1 MKASG
6 RKNIIIGT
14 LKNNKMRKL
23 IVAKREKSTFKLN
36 KSELGQFFFYVS
48 FPDSH
53 VEFLV

>member
-23 IVAKREKSTFKLN
+23 IVAKRGKSTFKLN

>member
-23 IVAKREKSTFKLN
+23 IVAKREISTFKLN
-36 KSELGQFFFYVS
+36 KSEFGQFFFLLV
-48 FPDSH
+48 
-53 VEFLV
+53 FLTVTWNS

>member
-23 IVAKREKSTFKLN
+23 IVAKREKSTSKLN
-36 KSELGQFFFYVS
+36 KGELGRFFLYIS

-53 VEFLV
+53 MEFLV